1 MSQVNIL
8 CNKCDVCGHS
18 WIPQPGVTYS
28 HCTSG
33 KCRSRKWNSGAPQ
46 GGARPPKP
54 SLVGSSPTAPA
65 KVFQREDGSY
75 HTDANEYA
83 IAMKNLARPTP
94 QRQVCKECS
103 ALGGL
108 HARGCKLAK

>member
-1 MSQVNIL
+1 MSQRQTTVN
-8 CNKCDVCGHS
+8 VCEVCAHE
-18 WIPQPGVTYS
+18 WIPKLGVTYT

-65 KVFQREDGSY
+65 K
-75 HTDANEYA
+75 
-83 IAMKNLARPTP
+83 
-94 QRQVCKECS
+94 ECS